1 MSLRVDGPVK
11 LFAMIQVFFQ
21 HSLTDDSTRL
31 EVIESDATLCPRLVT
46 QTIPKQKS
54 GVRAMLEP
62 SGIFDFRLSM
72 ITLII

>member
-46 QTIPKQKS
+46 QGRQSQNRNPVFEQCSNRQESSIL
-54 GVRAMLEP
+54 G
-62 SGIFDFRLSM
+62 
-72 ITLII
+72 